1 MELSVVGTGYV
12 GLVAGTCFSEIGNKV
27 SCIDINKEKI
37 DSLNNGQV
45 PIFEPGL
52 KELVEKNRM
61 EERLKFSSDY
71 SSVGR
76 SKIVFLAVG
85 TPPQSN
91 GKANLEY
98 LFQAAKDVGENLSD
112 DTVVVIK
119 STVPVGTHR
128 KVQEVISS
136 VTTKRFAVVNNPEFL
151 REGSAVKDFMEPD
164 RVVVGYSDS
173 FVKDIL
179 KELFSPLVS
188 GSQYLEM
195 SNLSAEMTK
204 YAANCFLATKISFI
218 NEISRLCD
226 LTGADIEEVR
236 EGMATDDRIGGH
248 FLYPGPGYG
257 GSCFPKDVQALVQTG
272 QEYDLPLELI
282 MATESVNEKQKK
294 VMFYKIKD
302 YFKGKL
308 EGKIFTFWGLSFKAN
323 TDDVRESS
331 SLVMAELLLS
341 EGARLQVYDPEGAEN
356 FMTVIKESAPDLVKG
371 ISVCENKDLAL
382 QGSNGLIVMTEWGE
396 FRYPSFEKIKMSL
409 ETPVIFDARNLFPT
423 EKVLEE
429 GIDYFAIGKKVR
441 GS

>member
-1 MELSVVGTGYV
+1 MKISVIGTGYV
-12 GLVAGTCFSEIGNKV
+12 GLVAGTCFSEIGNNV
-27 SCIDINKEKI
+27 SCIDIDEKKI
-37 DSLNNGQV
+37 ESLNEGKI

-52 KELVEKNRM
+52 KELVEKNRKK
-61 EERLKFSSDY
+61 ERLKFSSDY
-71 SSVGR
+71 SSVGQ
-76 SKIVFLAVG
+76 SKVVFLAVG
-85 TPPQSN
+85 TPPQSD
-91 GKANLEY
+91 GKANLNF
-98 LFQAAKDVGENLSD
+98 LFQAAKDVGENLSN

-136 VTTKRFAVVNNPEFL
+136 VTDKRFAVVNNPEFL

-164 RVVVGYSDS
+164 RVVVGYRDAS
-173 FVKDIL
+173 VKDIL
-179 KELFSPLVS
+179 KELFSPLVN

-226 LTGADIEEVR
+226 LSGADIEEVR
-236 EGMATDDRIGGH
+236 DGMSTDNRIGGQ

-272 QEYDLPLELI
+272 QEYDLPMELI

-294 VMFYKIKD
+294 VMFYKLKD
-302 YFKGKL
+302 YFKGELK
-308 EGKIFTFWGLSFKAN
+308 GKVFTFWGLSFKAN

-341 EGARLQVYDPEGAEN
+341 EGAKLKVYDPEGSQN
-356 FMTVIKESAPDLVKG
+356 FMTVIKESIPELAKG
-371 ISVCENKDLAL
+371 ISVYDNKDIAL
-382 QGSNGLIVMTEWGE
+382 KGSNGLVVMTEWGE
-396 FRYPSFEKIKMSL
+396 FRSAGFGSIKEAL
-409 ETPVIFDARNLFPT
+409 ETPVIFDARNLFST

-429 GIDYFAIGKKVR
+429 GIDYFAIGKKI
-441 GS
+441 GE

>member
-1 MELSVVGTGYV
+1 MELSVIGTGYV

-27 SCIDINKEKI
+27 SCIDIDTKKI
-37 DSLNNGQV
+37 ESLNEGKI

-52 KELVEKNRM
+52 KELVEKNR
-61 EERLKFSSDY
+61 EKKRLKFSSDY
-71 SSVGR
+71 TSVCR

-85 TPPQSN
+85 TPSQSN

-112 DTVVVIK
+112 DTIVVIK
-119 STVPVGTHR
+119 STVPVGTHV
-128 KVQEVISS
+128 KVAEVISS

-164 RVVVGYSDS
+164 RVVVGYKDA
-173 FVKDIL
+173 FVKDTL
-179 KELFSPLVS
+179 RELFSPLVS
-188 GSQYLEM
+188 GAQYLEM

-218 NEISRLCD
+218 NEVSRLCD

-236 EGMATDDRIGGH
+236 DGMATDNRIGGQ

-272 QEYDLPLELI
+272 QEHDLPLELI

-294 VMFYKIKD
+294 IMFYKIKD

-308 EGKIFTFWGLSFKAN
+308 EGKVFTFWGLSFKAN

-341 EGARLQVYDPEGAEN
+341 EGAKLKVYDPEGAEN
-356 FMTVIKESAPDLVKG
+356 FMAVIKELSPELAKG
-371 ISVCENKDLAL
+371 ISVCEDKDLAL
-382 QGSNGLIVMTEWGE
+382 RGSNGLVVMTEWGE
-396 FRYPSFEKIKMSL
+396 FRSPSFVSIKESL

-429 GIDYFAIGKKVR
+429 GIDYFAIGKKIR
-441 GS
+441 GR